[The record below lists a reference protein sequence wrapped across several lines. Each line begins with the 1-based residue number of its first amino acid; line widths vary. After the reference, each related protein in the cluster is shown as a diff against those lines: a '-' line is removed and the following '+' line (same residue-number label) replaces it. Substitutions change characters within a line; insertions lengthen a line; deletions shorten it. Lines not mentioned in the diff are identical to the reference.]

1 MGDVALKQI
10 FQKLKT
16 ASLGS
21 DDADDEPDDRSARS
35 QRSAAALQ
43 LGRESSK
50 LAGAVGANGVL
61 RFILYAGIGTVV
73 GAIVVVIEW
82 ISVDQMLHRLEDAP
96 LYIRS
101 VAPVIGLALAAAVLR
116 VFWRTDPA
124 TSDMYVEAYHR
135 GTEFEKRRFLPKL
148 SAAIATVGMGG
159 AVGLEGPS
167 IYAGSAFGQFVGRWR
182 LDFLGRR
189 SKRVLMSAGAAAG
202 VAAVFKAPATG
213 VLFALE
219 APYRRDVARH
229 ALIPALVASSAS
241 YITLVFILGSDRL
254 LAFVPSNFSLTD
266 EVLGALVLGVLSGLT
281 ARAVAKL
288 FNQAKDISHRASFAV
303 RLPAA
308 GAAIVVAAITADRL
322 VDKAVTLGPGAEL
335 IAEIV
340 RDPSISVWTII
351 ALFGLRALST
361 SAVLAAGGVGGV
373 FIPLVVQGLLLGRV
387 VEVIFDAPAN
397 GLFPVIGLAAVLG
410 AGYRTPLAAVMF
422 VAEST
427 GRAEFVIPALLATAV
442 SQSLMGESSV
452 SAGQVGERVG
462 QLERRL
468 GLPTSDV
475 TIPVSMRVSPSDPLL
490 DVIDK
495 IGADPQFPVV
505 PVYDTNYRGLLVL
518 ADMAPSL
525 MTLGME
531 STVGQIMRDVPA
543 IGSNE
548 VAREAADQMSKYNA
562 AALAVLDSDGVPIG
576 VVTATSLAGL
586 DELD

>member
-1 MGDVALKQI
+1 MYVQAYHD
-10 FQKLKT
+10 
-16 ASLGS
+16 GS
-21 DDADDEPDDRSARS
+21 D
-35 QRSAAALQ
+35 
-43 LGRESSK
+43 
-50 LAGAVGANGVL
+50 
-61 RFILYAGIGTVV
+61 
-73 GAIVVVIEW
+73 
-82 ISVDQMLHRLEDAP
+82 
-96 LYIRS
+96 
-101 VAPVIGLALAAAVLR
+101 
-116 VFWRTDPA
+116 
-124 TSDMYVEAYHR
+124 
-135 GTEFEKRRFLPKL
+135 FEKRRFFPKL
-148 SAAIATVGMGG
+148 GAAIATVGTGG

-182 LDFLGRR
+182 LDFLGKR
-189 SKRVLMSAGAAAG
+189 SRRVLMSAGAAAG

-219 APYRRDVARH
+219 SPYRRDIARH

-241 YITLVFILGSDRL
+241 YITLVLFLGPDRL
-254 LAFVPSNFSLTD
+254 LSFGPTEFSLTD
-266 EVLGALVLGVLSGLT
+266 EVLGALVLGVFAGGA

-288 FNQAKDISHRASFAV
+288 FNEAKDVSHRVSFAV

-308 GAAIVVAAITADRL
+308 GAAIIVAAITAERL

-335 IAEIV
+335 VAEIV
-340 RDPSISVWTII
+340 LDPTISVWTII

-387 VEVIFDAPAN
+387 VEVIFDAPSN
-397 GLFPVIGLAAVLG
+397 GLFPVVGLAAVLG

-427 GRAEFVIPALLATAV
+427 GRAEFVIPALLATAI

-452 SAGQVGERVG
+452 SVGQVGERVG

-468 GLPTSDV
+468 SLPTSDV
-475 TIPVSMRVSPSDPLL
+475 TIPVVMRVAPSDELL
-490 DVIDK
+490 EVIDR
-495 IGADPQFPVV
+495 IGADPQLPVV
-505 PVYDTNYRGLLVL
+505 PVYDTEYRGLLVL
-518 ADMAPSL
+518 SDMAPSL

-543 IGSNE
+543 IESSE
-548 VAREAADQMSKYNA
+548 KARGAAEQMSKYNA
-562 AALAVLDSDGVPIG
+562 AALAVLDSDGVPVG

-586 DELD
+586 DDLD